1 MIKKQQGNNKQHP
14 HTQKGLSVNIIRN
27 QRQTTVEQI
36 QDLHLYILVVN
47 NDNIYIYINI
57 LISIIFIGQEEDG
70 AMNYIII
77 EAIYLWK

>member
-27 QRQTTVEQI
+27 QRQMTVEQI

-47 NDNIYIYINI
+47 NDNIYIYKH
-57 LISIIFIGQEEDG
+57 SYF
-70 AMNYIII
+70 YH
-77 EAIYLWK
+77 IYWTRRGWSDELYNN